1 MTNDKN
7 GQEGSV
13 VASSDRALRVVGP
26 EEAAAL
32 VLPAPRRSAKD
43 IVPFGQYKGRDLSE
57 LLDDIPYCS
66 WLVDQPWC
74 RTKFPDVLRA
84 AQAAVTAYETD
95 GVTPEAPTTP
105 DAVWATLTA
114 DQRIAVR
121 VCAPELARVL
131 GSA

>member
-1 MTNDKN
+1 MT
-7 GQEGSV
+7 
-13 VASSDRALRVVGP
+13 ADRTLRVVA
-26 EEAAAL
+26 EDEL
-32 VLPAPRRSAKD
+32 APPPVKRRSAKD

-66 WLVDQPWC
+66 WLLDQPWC
-74 RTKFPDVLRA
+74 RTKFPDILRA
-84 AQAAVTAYETD
+84 AQAAVTAYEIDGAAPTD
-95 GVTPEAPTTP
+95 EPATPEG
-105 DAVWATLTA
+105 VWASLTA

>member
-1 MTNDKN
+1 MA
-7 GQEGSV
+7 
-13 VASSDRALRVVGP
+13 ASPNRALRVVGP
-26 EEAAAL
+26 EDAAAL
-32 VLPAPRRSAKD
+32 ALPAPRRSAKD

-105 DAVWATLTA
+105 AAVWASLTA

-121 VCAPELARVL
+121 VCAPVLAAAL
-131 GSA
+131 ESAS